1 MEKWKKILE
10 KCSRGDRNIRW
21 NDIMVLFRHFEIYE
35 VNPKK
40 GGSHRVFSHRLME
53 KYEPDYI
60 LMVPRPHGKR
70 EKYIHFKK
78 AKEIA
83 DYIEMI
89 QYYKEL
95 EG

>member
-1 MEKWKKILE
+1 
-10 KCSRGDRNIRW
+10 
-21 NDIMVLFRHFEIYE
+21 MVLFRHFGVYE

-40 GGSHRVFSHRLME
+40 RGSERVFSHPLME
-53 KYEPDYI
+53 KYEPDYF
-60 LMVPRPHGKR
+60 LMVPRPHGR
-70 EKYIHFKK
+70 GEKYIHFKK

-89 QYYKEL
+89 QHYKEL